1 MAGAQGHVAR
11 LVVGQ
16 EKEEGAGQG
25 AGQGVERSSSRV
37 ATKVSSLMKWP
48 AKPAKEKDKATTA
61 AHLYVSD
68 TSQV

>member
-1 MAGAQGHVAR
+1 MAGVQGHVAR

-25 AGQGVERSSSRV
+25 AGQVVERSSSRV